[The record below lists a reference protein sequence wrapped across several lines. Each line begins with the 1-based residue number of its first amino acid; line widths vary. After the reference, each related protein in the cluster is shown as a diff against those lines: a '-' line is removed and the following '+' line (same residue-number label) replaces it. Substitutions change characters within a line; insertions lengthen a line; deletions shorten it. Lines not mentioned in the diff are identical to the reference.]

1 MSVIIMALR
10 TENVI
15 IESSGFSSTKP
26 RVYSK
31 RLRLRDRL
39 SPAIDRKRNKR
50 DIMSF
55 LSSEIGVR
63 DFKKYSKYS
72 FFMVFHIYDVKK
84 YSEGESKFI
93 PAYFFTRLYK
103 YDHIPYLWQKRIRSI
118 VRWNWIMFYCI
129 LQGRH
134 FEIFAAI
141 FRSYVAEQ
149 LDSNY
154 LQIIHG
160 MVSMLHITSSYL
172 DKPIQ

>member
-1 MSVIIMALR
+1 MQTEKAFLVSTVISVIIMALR

-72 FFMVFHIYDVKK
+72 FFMAFHIYDVEK
-84 YSEGESKFI
+84 
-93 PAYFFTRLYK
+93 
-103 YDHIPYLWQKRIRSI
+103 SI
-118 VRWNWIMFYCI
+118 I
-129 LQGRH
+129 
-134 FEIFAAI
+134 
-141 FRSYVAEQ
+141 
-149 LDSNY
+149 
-154 LQIIHG
+154 
-160 MVSMLHITSSYL
+160 
-172 DKPIQ
+172 

>member
-72 FFMVFHIYDVKK
+72 FFMVLHIYDAEK
-84 YSEGESKFI
+84 YSESKFI
-93 PAYFFTRLYK
+93 PAYFFTKLYK
-103 YDHIPYLWQKRIRSI
+103 YGHVPYL
-118 VRWNWIMFYCI
+118 
-129 LQGRH
+129 
-134 FEIFAAI
+134 
-141 FRSYVAEQ
+141 
-149 LDSNY
+149 
-154 LQIIHG
+154 
-160 MVSMLHITSSYL
+160 
-172 DKPIQ
+172 